1 VPLMAPAPRPRT
13 RGAID
18 LLPSGAYRVR
28 VYAGT
33 DPVTGKR
40 HDLVEVVPPGPKAAA
55 EAEKVRTRLLS
66 QLDERRNPH
75 TKATVNQLLDRYLEV
90 VDLDEST
97 RNTYVGYLDRHV
109 RPILG
114 NLLLSK
120 VDGEML
126 DTRYGQLRRCRAR
139 CSGRSR
145 AIEHPEGGRARVRRA
160 VPSARLPTDGC
171 VVGAPDPLDLVR
183 RDGTRSPVALDRR

>member
-1 VPLMAPAPRPRT
+1 MTQSMCTVPLMAPAPHRPRT
-13 RGAID
+13 RGTID
-18 LLPSGAYRVR
+18 QLPSGAYRVR

-40 HDLVEVVPPGPKAAA
+40 HDLVEVVPAGPKAAA

-66 QLDERRNPH
+66 QLDERRNPR

-97 RNTYVGYLDRHV
+97 RRTYIGYLDRHV
-109 RPILG
+109 RPVLG
-114 NLLLSK
+114 NLLLGK

-126 DTRYGQLRRCRAR
+126 DTLYGQLRRCRAR
-139 CSGRSR
+139 CNGRNR
-145 AIEHPEGGRARVRRA
+145 AIVHRTKTEYEC
-160 VPSARLPTDGC
+160 D
-171 VVGAPDPLDLVR
+171 
-183 RDGTRSPVALDRR
+183 